1 MNVLGMQIGKG
12 WGKRVYKRER
22 RDALLFIFKFN
33 RRYIMKKQEIKIT
46 YGNTEVTNTPEKIV
60 IKATNIEVI
69 TK

>member
-33 RRYIMKKQEIKIT
+33 RRYIWKT
-46 YGNTEVTNTPEKIV
+46 GNQDYIWEHGSNSHVGENFD
-60 IKATNIEVI
+60 
-69 TK
+69 

>member
-60 IKATNIEVI
+60 IKAPNIEVI